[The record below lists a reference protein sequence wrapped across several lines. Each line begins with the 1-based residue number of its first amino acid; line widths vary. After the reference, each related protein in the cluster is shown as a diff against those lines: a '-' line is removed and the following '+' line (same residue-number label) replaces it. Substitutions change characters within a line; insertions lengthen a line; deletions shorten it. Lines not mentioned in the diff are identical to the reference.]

1 MAAARQTDALVVGA
15 GPTGLV
21 AALSLAKAG
30 LSVEIIDE
38 AWRPAGHSYALA
50 LHPRSLLLLDELGV
64 AAAAVAEGRKLAS
77 LALLAGRSG
86 ESGVGCA
93 GGAWGRH

>member
-1 MAAARQTDALVVGA
+1 MSAVRQADALVVGA

-30 LSVEIIDE
+30 LAVEIIDE

-64 AAAAVAEGRKLAS
+64 AAAAIEQRPQAPVADAARGR
-77 LALLAGRSG
+77 R
-86 ESGVGCA
+86 
-93 GGAWGRH
+93 GAPQPPLR